1 MFETNDSTV
10 LATIVALSVIVFF
23 GVTAWVNLAR
33 EVPAWSRVALGV
45 SALILAVSALF
56 AFSSMEYVSP
66 AYEKQLQ
73 DLAET
78 LMEARREKLAQGVA
92 QLALFETLEDVRED

>member
-33 EVPAWSRVALGV
+33 EVPSWTRVALGV

-56 AFSSMEYVSP
+56 A
-66 AYEKQLQ
+66 
-73 DLAET
+73 
-78 LMEARREKLAQGVA
+78 
-92 QLALFETLEDVRED
+92 LF

>member
-1 MFETNDSTV
+1 
-10 LATIVALSVIVFF
+10 
-23 GVTAWVNLAR
+23 
-33 EVPAWSRVALGV
+33 
-45 SALILAVSALF
+45 
-56 AFSSMEYVSP
+56 MEYVSP

-92 QLALFETLEDVRED
+92 QLALFETVEDVRED